1 MVILTNNDI
10 LAGHQ
15 PLDGTCIEGKV
26 NTLSGTAQLDGN
38 HVLITIKGDEPGI
51 VMNPLLFD
59 GVNAP
64 ETEGLLK
71 KHWHGL
77 FKPDVDPAL
86 SSLRDSFFPDESEH
100 DFQAQR
106 RIFGMGSFVFLKL
119 DDGLFAVMVQR
130 QAPKNE
136 STGAVNIG
144 KYSRA
149 AGSADGDLIDRQT
162 WELGEELYALI
173 DRGTHFENMVFVP
186 RPLNLSAGVV
196 EQITVH
202 KDNRVHDIMADPNL
216 AELPL
221 VQAYHAGK
229 AIVTK
234 DHDYHLIDIDNLIKR
249 ITVSMPGD
257 LTRRFNG
264 YVVDDARNG
273 DLNIDQVGVV
283 HLPGISSKDVS
294 LLDDEMTE
302 LRRPWHLIETGT
314 LVKML
319 EGKTAEFSPAPA
331 QIIRH
336 MASFV
341 AAIAPQPAVASSEP
355 GRQPV

>member
-1 MVILTNNDI
+1 MPILTNNDI

-26 NTLSGTAQLDGN
+26 TTLSGLAQIDGN
-38 HVLITIKGDEPGI
+38 EVHITIKGDEPGI
-51 VMNPLLFD
+51 VMNPALL
-59 GVNAP
+59 N
-64 ETEGLLK
+64 ETGGLLK
-71 KHWHGL
+71 RDWHGL
-77 FKPDVDPAL
+77 FKPAVDPAL
-86 SSLRDSFFPDESEH
+86 ASLRTNFFPDESEQS
-100 DFQAQR
+100 FQAQR

-136 STGAVNIG
+136 ATGALNIG

-186 RPLNLSAGVV
+186 RPLQLSPGVAD
-196 EQITVH
+196 QIAAH
-202 KDNRVHDIMADPNL
+202 KDNRIHEIMADPNL
-216 AELPL
+216 ADLAF
-221 VQAYHAGK
+221 VQAYQSGK
-229 AIVTK
+229 SIVTK
-234 DHDYHLIDIDNLIKR
+234 DHDYSLIDVEDLIKR
-249 ITVSMPGD
+249 ITVSMPGN
-257 LTRRFNG
+257 LTRSFNG
-264 YVVDDARNG
+264 YVVDDAKNG

-283 HLPGISSKDVS
+283 HLPGVSSKDIS
-294 LLDDEMTE
+294 LIDDEMKE
-302 LRRPWHLIETGT
+302 LRRPWHLIETSA

-319 EGKTAEFSPAPA
+319 EGKTAEFSPGPA
-331 QIIRH
+331 QIICR

-341 AAIAPQPAVASSEP
+341 AAIEPQSHATTLVHSSRRP
-355 GRQPV
+355 I